1 MYANIDT
8 WRYILAAVVVLIPAF
23 ILEGQNERWAWRYTA
38 LIILMMLVTQS
49 SGVVKFERFLN
60 KELRGINQ

>member
-1 MYANIDT
+1 MYASIDF
-8 WRYILAAVVVLIPAF
+8 WRFALAAAVVMIPAF

-49 SGVVKFERFLN
+49 SGIVKFERFLN
-60 KELRGINQ
+60 SELRR